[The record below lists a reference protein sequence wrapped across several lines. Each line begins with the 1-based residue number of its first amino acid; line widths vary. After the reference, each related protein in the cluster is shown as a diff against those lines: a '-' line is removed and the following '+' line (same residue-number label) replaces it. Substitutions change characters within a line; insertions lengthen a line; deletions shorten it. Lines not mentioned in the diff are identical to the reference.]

1 METDKLFRLK
11 FGKLRVPEEDDTTLY
26 ASICDGANLVA
37 YIPIMRNLFLDVKK
51 DSTITII
58 LPEVS

>member
-11 FGKLRVPEEDDTTLY
+11 FGELRVPEDDTTLY
-26 ASICDGANLVA
+26 ASTCDGANLVA

>member
-1 METDKLFRLK
+1 MEADKLFRLK
-11 FGKLRVPEEDDTTLY
+11 FGELRVPEEDDTTLY

-37 YIPIMRNLFLDVKK
+37 YIPIMRNLFLNVKK
-51 DSTITII
+51 DSITII